1 MKLKSI
7 LFILAHV
14 ILENSIIWFIVSK
27 EIHLCFSCCLFFLVW
42 GQLKV
47 FFQTKHVW
55 FCCLWVWLCE
65 CHLLIRYI
73 IWFNPW
79 VFSYIPCVR
88 GASASVFS
96 FHFADS
102 LPLSLKVSFY
112 GGSCCCRRC
121 IGTYPHWMF
130 WWWATNSIFFSINS
144 YFKFWV
150 ASFLIVFGRSL
161 LLILIFSKYYSL
173 FQLRFPNLECRY
185 SSHGWWIW
193 CTPCASCI
201 CPPLASGRT
210 CPGGLSGM
218 RLLGPTWLKLL
229 IWL

>member
-1 MKLKSI
+1 MKFKSI

-14 ILENSIIWFIVSK
+14 ILENSLPSFVISK
-27 EIHLCFSCCLFFLVW
+27 VIRSYFSCCLFFLTW
-42 GQLKV
+42 GRLKA

-55 FCCLWVWLCE
+55 FCYLWVWLCE

-73 IWFNPW
+73 LWFNGW

-88 GASASVFS
+88 GASAWVFS
-96 FHFADS
+96 SNFVDS
-102 LPLSLKVSFY
+102 LPLSQIVSFY
-112 GGSCCCRRC
+112 VGSCCCRRC

-130 WWWATNSIFFSINS
+130 LWWATNSIFFSINS
-144 YFKFWV
+144 YFNFWV

-161 LLILIFSKYYSL
+161 LLILIFLKYYSL
-173 FQLRFPNLECRY
+173 FQLHFPNLECRY
-185 SSHGWWIW
+185 SSRDWWIW

-201 CPPLASGRT
+201 CLPPASDKT
-210 CPGGLSGM
+210 YPGWLSGK
-218 RLLGPTWLKLL
+218 RLLRPTWLKLL